1 MTEKCMGRADEELI
15 ASLRDNKEDKYPDRS
30 GEKAFVEPYGNDQD
44 NADIEEFLLEKYKP
58 LVRRIARTDSLRIS
72 GGDYDDLLQEGM
84 IGLMKA
90 VKSFD
95 PDRGASF
102 FTFAALC
109 IRRQMISAVEASNR
123 DKNAALN
130 SYVSLYDV
138 SLEMDDEDGRRLID
152 SLKELSTRSVEEII
166 VDIDAAKELNR
177 KIHKTLSP
185 FEEQVYEM
193 YISGMSYTEISEVL
207 EKDQKSI
214 DNAIQ
219 RIKSKIRKVIAE
231 NT

>member
-1 MTEKCMGRADEELI
+1 MTDKYADMADEELI
-15 ASLRDNKEDKYPDRS
+15 AGLRDDNKDGHADKN
-30 GEKAFVEPYGNDQD
+30 GVKAPEEPVGKTQD
-44 NADIEEFLLEKYKP
+44 SADIEEFLLEKYKP
-58 LVRRIARTDSLRIS
+58 LVRRIARTDSLKIS

-95 PDRGASF
+95 PEKGASF

-130 SYVSLYDV
+130 SYISLYDV
-138 SLEMDDEDGRRLID
+138 PPDMDDEEGRRLID

-166 VDIDAAKELNR
+166 IDIDAARELNR
-177 KIHKTLSP
+177 KIHDSLSP
-185 FEEQVYEM
+185 FEARVYEM
-193 YISGMSYTEISEVL
+193 YTSGMSYTEIAEVIGK
-207 EKDQKSI
+207 EQKSV

-219 RIKSKIRKVIAE
+219 RIKSKIRKVIE
-231 NT
+231 